1 MRIVLDTSVLIA
13 ALRSPSGASAELL
26 RLAVKQRI
34 TLLGSLS
41 LALEYLDVCARAESR
56 SATTV
61 TEADALRFANEVV
74 ALLDPVE
81 IRFRWRPV
89 SPDPGDDH
97 VVETAL
103 NGGAEAIVTFNAR
116 DFLQASQRFGLP
128 ALPPADIL
136 RKLEARDG

>member
-56 SATTV
+56 RATAV

-116 DFLQASQRFGLP
+116 DFVQASQRFGLP

-136 RKLEARDG
+136 RKLEAHDG